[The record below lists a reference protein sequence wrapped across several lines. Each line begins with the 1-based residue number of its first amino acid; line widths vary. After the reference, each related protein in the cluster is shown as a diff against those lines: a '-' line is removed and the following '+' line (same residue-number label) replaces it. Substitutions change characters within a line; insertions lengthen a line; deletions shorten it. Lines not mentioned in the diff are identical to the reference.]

1 MRLLWLSVPYSSQ
14 QLCLRCRF
22 QACLCLVP
30 LQTVGLSL
38 AGVGTEPTNAPPS
51 RQVKAYHDVQATHPA
66 FKGTAQAGS
75 APPAAD
81 TGQAGDNT
89 VTDMQS

>member
-1 MRLLWLSVPYSSQ
+1 M
-14 QLCLRCRF
+14 
-22 QACLCLVP
+22 P

-66 FKGTAQAGS
+66 FEGTAQAGS